1 MKLRSQIKACLMHI
15 YEKLAYI
22 DSKSIG
28 RKYML
33 LHIYV
38 LIICNTSCKSGRF
51 FFNINV
57 RNEPCFKHINQ
68 CYDFFL

>member
-28 RKYML
+28 RKYMF

-38 LIICNTSCKSGRF
+38 LIMCNTSWKSGRF
-51 FFNINV
+51 CFNINV
-57 RNEPCFKHINQ
+57 PNDPFYKDINQ
-68 CYDFFL
+68 CYDFL